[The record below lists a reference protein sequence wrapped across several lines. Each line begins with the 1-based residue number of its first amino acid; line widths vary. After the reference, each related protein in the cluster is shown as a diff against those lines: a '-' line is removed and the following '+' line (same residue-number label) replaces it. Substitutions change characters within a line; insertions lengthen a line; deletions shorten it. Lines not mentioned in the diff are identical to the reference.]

1 MMPYLVAGL
10 VFVAVTLTVWAVLSL
25 VVSDERAVA
34 RRLNDLT
41 VYETGQAA
49 VAHPALRPFGDRVI
63 SPIGQAVSRGAS
75 SLAPEG
81 YRVRTGQ
88 RLVRAGGSRT
98 MTVGRF
104 VAIKILLAI
113 GSAMLFVAVAVIASM
128 STMSW
133 MFAIAF
139 VIGSFF
145 LPDLW
150 LNNAIAERQLK
161 IRRELPDFLDMLTIS
176 VEAGLGFD
184 AALAKL
190 IRTTH
195 GPLSTEFGQMLRQVQ
210 AGMDRADALRAL
222 AERTDVPD
230 LDTFIS
236 AVIQA
241 ETFGISIA
249 KVLRTQAK
257 EMRLKRRQYA
267 EEQAQKA
274 PVKII
279 FPLVLCIL
287 PATMIVIL
295 GPAAVSIGQAFNLL

>member
-1 MMPYLVAGL
+1 MPYVVAVL
-10 VFVAVTLTVWAVLSL
+10 VFFAVTLTVWAILSL

-34 RRLNDLT
+34 RRLDGLT
-41 VYETGQAA
+41 VYETGQAVA
-49 VAHPALRPFGDRVI
+49 AHPALKPFGDRVI
-63 SPIGQAVSRGAS
+63 APIGRAVSHGAS
-75 SLAPEG
+75 GLAPEG
-81 YRVRTGQ
+81 YRVRTDQ
-88 RLVRAGGSRT
+88 RLIRAGGSRT

-104 VAIKILLAI
+104 VAIKLF
-113 GSAMLFVAVAVIASM
+113 SALGFTMLFVAVAAISGMSPTSWVIALLLV
-128 STMSW
+128 
-133 MFAIAF
+133 A
-139 VIGSFF
+139 GSFF
-145 LPDLW
+145 LPDIW
-150 LNNAIAERQLK
+150 LRNAISERQAA

-195 GPLSTEFGQMLRQVQ
+195 GPLSGEFGQMLRQVQ

-236 AVIQA
+236 AIIQA

-274 PVKII
+274 PVKIV

-295 GPAAVSIGQAFNLL
+295 GPAMVSIGEVFNLF

>member
-1 MMPYLVAGL
+1 MPFVVAGL
-10 VFVAVTLTVWAVLSL
+10 VFLAVTFVVWAILSS

-34 RRLNDLT
+34 RRLGDLT
-41 VYETGQAA
+41 VYETGQAS
-49 VAHPALRPFGDRVI
+49 VAHPVLRPFGTRVI
-63 SPIGQAVSRGAS
+63 APIGRAVSQGAAA
-75 SLAPEG
+75 LAPEG
-81 YRVRTGQ
+81 YRLRTGL

-104 VAIKILLAI
+104 VAIKILLTLAFT
-113 GSAMLFVAVAVIASM
+113 MLFVAVAAM
-128 STMSW
+128 AGLSTLSW
-133 MFAIAF
+133 VFALVF
-139 VIGSFF
+139 VVVAFF

-150 LNNAIAERQLK
+150 LNNAISERQAK
-161 IRRELPDFLDMLTIS
+161 IRRELPDILDMLTIS

-195 GPLSTEFGQMLRQVQ
+195 GPLATEFGQMLRQVQ
-210 AGMDRADALRAL
+210 AGMDRPDAMRAL
-222 AERTDVPD
+222 SERTDVPD
-230 LDTFIS
+230 LDTFIN

-249 KVLRTQAK
+249 KVLRNQAK

-274 PVKII
+274 PVKIV

-295 GPAAVSIGQAFNLL
+295 GPAAVSIAEAFNLM

>member
-1 MMPYLVAGL
+1 MPYIVVGL
-10 VFVAVTLTVWAVLSL
+10 VFLAVTLVVWALLSF
-25 VVSDERAVA
+25 VVSDERTVA
-34 RRLNDLT
+34 RRLGDLT
-41 VYETGQAA
+41 VYETGQAT
-49 VAHPALRPFGDRVI
+49 VAHPSLRPFGDRVI
-63 SPIGQAVSRGAS
+63 APIGRAVSHGAS
-75 SLAPEG
+75 ALAPEG
-81 YRVRTGQ
+81 YRVRTQ
-88 RLVRAGGSRT
+88 LRLVRAGGSRT

-104 VAIKILLAI
+104 VAIKILLAL
-113 GSAMLFVAVAVIASM
+113 GFTMLFIAVAAISGM
-128 STMSW
+128 STW
-133 MFAIAF
+133 AWLFALLF
-139 VIGSFF
+139 VVGSFF

-150 LNNAIAERQLK
+150 LNNAVSERQAK

-195 GPLSTEFGQMLRQVQ
+195 GPLSVEFGQMLRQVQ

-230 LDTFIS
+230 LDAFIS

-287 PATMIVIL
+287 PATMIVVL